1 MEGGNMKE
9 NLSLKTLLAALL
21 TCSMTAMLSG
31 CATTSG
37 YEASGKVVASEGQ
50 TSLDKSIVVN
60 NRGLASDIE
69 LVDMKSAF
77 VGNLLKVQV
86 SLKSKNR
93 DSVPIQYRFDWLDA
107 QGFEINA
114 NQAWKPFMLYGKET
128 KSIQG
133 VAPDQRAKEF
143 KLKIRDPDEVY

>member
-1 MEGGNMKE
+1 MRE
-9 NLSLKTLLAALL
+9 NSSLKSLIASLLLAGSL
-21 TCSMTAMLSG
+21 TAMLTG

-37 YEASGKVVASEGQ
+37 YEASGKVVATDGQ
-50 TSLDKSIVVN
+50 TELDKSIIVN
-60 NRGLASDIE
+60 NRGLAKDIE
-69 LVDMKSAF
+69 LTDMKSAF

-93 DSVPIQYRFDWLDA
+93 DTVPIQYRFDWLDA

-143 KLKIRDPDEVY
+143 KLKIRDPDAADPN

>member
-1 MEGGNMKE
+1 MRRDSSFKA
-9 NLSLKTLLAALL
+9 LITALL
-21 TCSMTAMLSG
+21 LTGSMTAMLTG

-37 YEASGKVVASEGQ
+37 YEASGKVVTAEGQ
-50 TSLDKSIVVN
+50 ITLDKSIVVN
-60 NRGLASDIE
+60 NRGLAIDIE
-69 LVDMKSAF
+69 LTDMKSAF
-77 VGNLLKVQV
+77 IGNLLKVQV

-93 DSVPIQYRFDWLDA
+93 DTVPIQYRFDWLDA

-128 KSIQG
+128 KTIQG

-143 KLKIRDPDEVY
+143 KLKIRDPDAADTN